1 MKSFTLFA
9 LCLTAV
15 SFAHAKPARTFP
27 YQVETVMKQGSDT
40 DYAIKITHRPSGKVQ
55 IINDLAAF
63 NAKELDLITLHDYN
77 GDGYPDIAAT
87 VIGSYSLNGTNL
99 YLYQPETGQFAEAEG
114 IENMGQIEADGKG
127 CVLVSYRI
135 NSMDY
140 NEDRYCWKKDR
151 WQTARK
157 R

>member
-15 SFAHAKPARTFP
+15 SFANAKPARPFP
-27 YQVETVMKQGSDT
+27 YQVETIMGQDN

-63 NAKELDLITLHDYN
+63 NAKELDLIDLDDYN
-77 GDGYPDIAAT
+77 GDGYTDIAAT
-87 VIGSYSLNGTNL
+87 VSAGETLNGTNL
-99 YLYQPETGQFAEAEG
+99 YLYQPKTGQFAEAEG
-114 IENMGQIEADGKG
+114 MENMGQIEADGKG

-140 NEDRYCWKKDR
+140 NEDRYCWKKDH

>member
-1 MKSFTLFA
+1 
-9 LCLTAV
+9 
-15 SFAHAKPARTFP
+15 
-27 YQVETVMKQGSDT
+27 MKQGSDT
-40 DYAIKITHRPSGKVQ
+40 DYDIKITHRRNGKVQ
-55 IINDLAAF
+55 WIRDLDAF
-63 NAKELDLITLHDYN
+63 NAKELNLTDLDDYN
-77 GDGYPDIAAT
+77 GDGYTDIVAT
-87 VIGSYSLNGTNL
+87 VSEGETLNGTNL
-99 YLYQPETGQFAEAEG
+99 YLYQLKTGQFAEAKG
-114 IENMGQIEADGKG
+114 MENMGQIEADGKG

>member
-1 MKSFTLFA
+1 M
-9 LCLTAV
+9 
-15 SFAHAKPARTFP
+15 
-27 YQVETVMKQGSDT
+27 MKQGSDT
-40 DYAIKITHRPSGKVQ
+40 DYDIKITHRRNGKVQ
-55 IINDLAAF
+55 WIRDLDAF
-63 NAKELDLITLHDYN
+63 NAKELNLIDLDDYN
-77 GDGYPDIAAT
+77 GDGYTDIAAAD
-87 VIGSYSLNGTNL
+87 IGSYSLNGTNL
-99 YLYQPETGQFAEAEG
+99 YLYQPETGQFAEARG

>member
-15 SFAHAKPARTFP
+15 SFANAKPARPFP
-27 YQVETVMKQGSDT
+27 YQVETIMGQDN

-63 NAKELDLITLHDYN
+63 NAKEPDLITLHDYN

-87 VIGSYSLNGTNL
+87 DIGSYSLNGTNL
-99 YLYQPETGQFAEAEG
+99 YLYQPETGQFAEAKG

-127 CVLVSYRI
+127 CIRVSYRI
-135 NSMDY
+135 NSRDY
-140 NEDRYCWKKDR
+140 NEDRYCWEKDH
-151 WQTARK
+151 WQTART

>member
-40 DYAIKITHRPSGKVQ
+40 DYAIKITLRPSGKVQ

-77 GDGYPDIAAT
+77 GDGYPDIAAAD
-87 VIGSYSLNGTNL
+87 IGSYSLNGTNL
-99 YLYQPETGQFAEAEG
+99 YLYQPQTGQFAEARG

-127 CVLVSYRI
+127 CIRVSYRI
-135 NSMDY
+135 NSRDY
-140 NEDRYCWKKDR
+140 NEDRYCWEKDH

-157 R
+157 H